1 MRPVDERAVHTA
13 RRIVVKIGSALLVD
27 PISGTSNRLELASL
41 ADDLQRVRQRGSE
54 IIAVTSG
61 AIALGR
67 RMLKLSSGPLKL
79 EESQA
84 AAAVGQIALAQAWRE
99 IWPSTAWSPVRCC

>member
-1 MRPVDERAVHTA
+1 MKRARANGFEISIWNFSSSWALKQTRNCSA
-13 RRIVVKIGSALLVD
+13 QNSRTGSGALKQ
-27 PISGTSNRLELASL
+27 TWLASL
-41 ADDLQRVRQRGSE
+41 ADDLLRVRQRGSE

-67 RMLKLSSGPLKL
+67 RMLKLSGGSLKL

-84 AAAVGQIALAQAWRE
+84 AAAVGQIALAQAWR
-99 IWPSTAWSPVRCC
+99 AA

>member
-1 MRPVDERAVHTA
+1 MRISPDRKDGIHEARAMSERFTTA

-27 PISGTSNRLELASL
+27 PSSGTLKQAWLASL

-67 RMLKLSSGPLKL
+67 RMLKLSAGP
-79 EESQA
+79 
-84 AAAVGQIALAQAWRE
+84 
-99 IWPSTAWSPVRCC
+99 